1 MYYTLRIIEKV
12 FIIYF
17 AIYLGIDVLLYA
29 YALFYYFIRTKKPST
44 KIFYDYSQYP
54 ISIIVPAYNEE
65 VPIITCIEN
74 LLELDYPN
82 YEVILVNDGSTD
94 KTVHKL
100 LQYFKPEK
108 ILLKSKE
115 NALVTKKI
123 LAAYRLKG
131 QRKLLFL
138 DKENGGKSDAIN
150 AGINYASGKYIC
162 TIDADSILD
171 PDALKEAVSPFIDN
185 PDTIVT
191 GGQLAI
197 ANDVTIIKNR
207 VQSARVPK
215 NIWVQW
221 QINEYIKSFMVS
233 RIGLS
238 KINALLIMSGAFSL
252 FKKQDLLDVG
262 GFLTKI
268 NTAPYIVEN
277 IGSGKQTVCEDM
289 EIVVRLW
296 KYKRDIKHKARTVF
310 VPEAVLWTEVP
321 ENAHSMFRQRSRWH
335 QGLAETLSIYRN
347 AIFEPHYGVTGLLA
361 LPYYFFFELLSP
373 IMKVLSILFILVAGY
388 YGIINT
394 EWVLLMIAGI
404 LLTTAIIMSSIT
416 VILEYWSGKH
426 TETTR
431 NALRYKN
438 FRDWLWLLIAGISS
452 EFSYIFFK
460 IVAQLDGIKN
470 FIRKKHDWR
479 KFERKG
485 ILNEH

>member
-1 MYYTLRIIEKV
+1 MYYALRIIEKI

-17 AIYLGIDVLLYA
+17 TAYLVIDVLLYVN
-29 YALFYYFIRTKKPST
+29 ALFYFFIRSKKSKSQT
-44 KIFYDYSQYP
+44 QHDYTQHS

-65 VPIITCIEN
+65 VSIITCIEN
-74 LLELDYPN
+74 LLDLDYPD
-82 YEVILVNDGSTD
+82 YQVILVNDGSKDRTMQ
-94 KTVHKL
+94 TV
-100 LQYFKPEK
+100 LQHFDVEK
-108 ILLKSKE
+108 VALDVPK
-115 NALVTKKI
+115 NALNTANL
-123 LAAYRLKG
+123 LAVYRLKSD
-131 QRKLLFL
+131 RNLLIL
-138 DKENGGKSDAIN
+138 DKENGGKADAIN

-162 TIDADSILD
+162 TIDADSVLD
-171 PDALKEAVSPFIDN
+171 PDALKEVVSPFINN

-191 GGQLAI
+191 GGQLAV
-197 ANDVTIIKNR
+197 ANDVTIVKNR

-221 QINEYIKSFMVS
+221 QINEYIKSFMIS

-252 FKKQDLLDVG
+252 FKKQDLNDVG

-268 NTAPYIVEN
+268 NTSPYVLEN
-277 IGSGKQTVCEDM
+277 VGSGKQTVCEDM

-296 KYKRDIKHKARTVF
+296 KYKRDQKRKAKAVF

-321 ENAHSMFRQRSRWH
+321 DNASFLFRQRSRWH
-335 QGLAETLSIYRN
+335 QGLAETLSIYRK
-347 AIFEPHYGVTGLLA
+347 AILEPSYGVTGMLA

-373 IMKVLSILFILVAGY
+373 IMKFLSLVFIFVAGY
-388 YGIINT
+388 YGVFNAK
-394 EWVLLMIAGI
+394 WVLLLLAGV

-416 VILEYWSGKH
+416 LLLEYWSEKH

-438 FRDWLWLLIAGISS
+438 FKDWLWLLITGILS
-452 EFSYIFFK
+452 EFSYSFFK
-460 IVAQLDGIKN
+460 IVAQLDGLKN
-470 FIRKKHDWR
+470 FMRKKHDWR

-485 ILNEH
+485 I

>member
-1 MYYTLRIIEKV
+1 MYYTLRIIEKI

-17 AIYLGIDVLLYA
+17 TAYLVIDVLLYVN
-29 YALFYYFIRTKKPST
+29 ALFYFFIRSKKSKSQT
-44 KIFYDYSQYP
+44 QHDYTQHS

-65 VPIITCIEN
+65 VSIITCIEN
-74 LLELDYPN
+74 LLDLDYPD
-82 YEVILVNDGSTD
+82 YQVILVNDGSKDRTMQ
-94 KTVHKL
+94 TV
-100 LQYFKPEK
+100 LQHFDVEK
-108 ILLKSKE
+108 VALDVPK
-115 NALVTKKI
+115 NALNTANL
-123 LAAYRLKG
+123 LAVYRLKSD
-131 QRKLLFL
+131 RNLLIL
-138 DKENGGKSDAIN
+138 DKENGGKADAIN

-162 TIDADSILD
+162 TIDADSVLD
-171 PDALKEAVSPFIDN
+171 PDALKEVVSPFINN

-191 GGQLAI
+191 GGQLAV
-197 ANDVTIIKNR
+197 ANDVTIVKNR

-221 QINEYIKSFMVS
+221 QINEYIKSFMIS

-252 FKKQDLLDVG
+252 FKKQDLNDVG

-268 NTAPYIVEN
+268 NTSPYVLEN
-277 IGSGKQTVCEDM
+277 VGSGKQTVCEDM

-296 KYKRDIKHKARTVF
+296 KYKRDQKRKAKAVF

-321 ENAHSMFRQRSRWH
+321 DNASFLFRQRSRWH
-335 QGLAETLSIYRN
+335 QGLAETLSIYRK
-347 AIFEPHYGVTGLLA
+347 AILEPSYGVTGMLA

-373 IMKVLSILFILVAGY
+373 IMKVLSLVFIFVAGY
-388 YGIINT
+388 YGVFNAK
-394 EWVLLMIAGI
+394 WVLLLLAGI

-416 VILEYWSGKH
+416 LLLEYWSEKH

-438 FRDWLWLLIAGISS
+438 FKDWLWLLITGILS
-452 EFSYIFFK
+452 EFSYSFFK
-460 IVAQLDGIKN
+460 IVAQLDGLKN
-470 FIRKKHDWR
+470 FMRKKHDWR

-485 ILNEH
+485 I

>member
-1 MYYTLRIIEKV
+1 MYYTLRIIEKI

-17 AIYLGIDVLLYA
+17 TAYLVIDVLLYVN
-29 YALFYYFIRTKKPST
+29 ALFYFFIRSKKS
-44 KIFYDYSQYP
+44 KSQTQHNYTQHS

-65 VPIITCIEN
+65 VSIITCIEN
-74 LLELDYPN
+74 LLDLDYPD
-82 YEVILVNDGSTD
+82 YQVILVNDGSKDRTMQ
-94 KTVHKL
+94 TV
-100 LQYFKPEK
+100 LQHFDVEK
-108 ILLKSKE
+108 VALDVPK
-115 NALVTKKI
+115 NALNTANL
-123 LAAYRLKG
+123 LAVYRLKSD
-131 QRKLLFL
+131 RNLLIL
-138 DKENGGKSDAIN
+138 DKENGGKADAIN

-162 TIDADSILD
+162 TIDADSVLD
-171 PDALKEAVSPFIDN
+171 PDALKEVVSPFINN

-191 GGQLAI
+191 GGQLAV
-197 ANDVTIIKNR
+197 ANDVTIVKNR

-221 QINEYIKSFMVS
+221 QINEYIKSFMIS

-252 FKKQDLLDVG
+252 FKKQDLNDVG

-268 NTAPYIVEN
+268 NTSPYVLEN
-277 IGSGKQTVCEDM
+277 VGSGKQTVCEDM

-296 KYKRDIKHKARTVF
+296 KYKRDQKRKAKAVF

-321 ENAHSMFRQRSRWH
+321 DNASFLFRQRSRWH
-335 QGLAETLSIYRN
+335 QGLAETLSIYRK
-347 AIFEPHYGVTGLLA
+347 AILEPSYGVTGMLA

-373 IMKVLSILFILVAGY
+373 IMKVLSLVFIFVAGY
-388 YGIINT
+388 YGVFNAK
-394 EWVLLMIAGI
+394 WVLLLLAGI

-416 VILEYWSGKH
+416 LLLEYWSEKH

-438 FRDWLWLLIAGISS
+438 FKDWLWLLITGILS
-452 EFSYIFFK
+452 EFSYSFFK
-460 IVAQLDGIKN
+460 IVAQLDGLKN
-470 FIRKKHDWR
+470 FMRKKHDWR

-485 ILNEH
+485 I